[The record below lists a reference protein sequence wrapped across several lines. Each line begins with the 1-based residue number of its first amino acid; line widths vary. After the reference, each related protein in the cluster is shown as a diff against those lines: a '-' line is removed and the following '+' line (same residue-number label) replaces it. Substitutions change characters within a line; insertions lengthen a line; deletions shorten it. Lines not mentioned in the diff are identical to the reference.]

1 MKLKKFTSVAFDW
14 EALKEAV
21 RKGLLEKGDLLEIE
35 DRTWKVLNAV
45 PGETFIWQCRGPMD
59 EVVFNESGSNEYE
72 GSDIQR
78 YARDQFPAMVPEG
91 LREMVT
97 DDGFFPLSIEE
108 IRKYLPTEVER
119 IAADENGETAWYWL
133 RSAGRGYAYFT
144 WHVNSS
150 GYVSTS
156 YYIASSA
163 IRFAPAC
170 HLQAN

>member
-97 DDGFFPLSIEE
+97 DEGFFPLSIEE

-133 RSAGRGYAYFT
+133 RSATRGYASTAWNVYT
-144 WHVNSS
+144 SGNAYYYNANS
-150 GYVSTS
+150 
-156 YYIASSA
+156 AF
-163 IRFAPAC
+163 RFAPAC

>member
-1 MKLKKFTSVAFDW
+1 MKLKKFTNVAFDW

-45 PGETFIWQCRGPMD
+45 SGEAFIWQCRGPMD
-59 EVVFNESGSNEYE
+59 EVVFSESGSNEYE

-78 YARDQFPAMVPEG
+78 YARDQFPALVPAE

-97 DDGFFPLSIEE
+97 DEGFFPLSIEE
-108 IRKYLPTEVER
+108 IKKYLPTEVER

-133 RSAGRGYAYFT
+133 RSASRGTASYT
-144 WHVNSS
+144 WYVNSS
-150 GYVSTS
+150 GSVFTS
-156 YYIASSA
+156 AAYNAL
-163 IRFAPAC
+163 RFAPAVVIC
-170 HLQAN
+170 

>member
-59 EVVFNESGSNEYE
+59 EVVFNEIGSNEYE

-78 YARDQFPAMVPEG
+78 YARDRFPAMVPEG

-97 DDGFFPLSIEE
+97 DEGFFPLSIEE

-133 RSAGRGYAYFT
+133 RSAPRGLAYIT
-144 WHVNSS
+144 WYVRSS
-150 GYVSTS
+150 GAVYS
-156 YYIASSA
+156 YYASSA
-163 IRFAPAC
+163 HRFAPAC

>member
-97 DDGFFPLSIEE
+97 DEGFFPLSIEE

-133 RSAGRGYAYFT
+133 RSAYRGYASTT
-144 WHVNSS
+144 WNVDSS
-150 GYVSTS
+150 GYVDYNYA
-156 YYIASSA
+156 YYAS
-163 IRFAPAC
+163 RFAPAC

>member
-45 PGETFIWQCRGPMD
+45 PGEAFIWQCRGPMD
-59 EVVFNESGSNEYE
+59 EVAFSESGSNEYE

-78 YARDQFPAMVPEG
+78 YARDQFPALVPAE

-97 DDGFFPLSIEE
+97 DEGFFPLSIEE

-133 RSAGRGYAYFT
+133 RSAIRGNAYFT
-144 WHVNSS
+144 WSVMSS
-150 GYVSTS
+150 GYVGGTYANSV
-156 YYIASSA
+156 AG
-163 IRFAPAC
+163 RFAPAC